1 MKHLGVNVG
10 SKCWSLE
17 MARRKKMKNCM
28 ETYESLF
35 VFLYLDASVV
45 VSDLGKHYIENSFH
59 ATFER
64 VNS

>member
-1 MKHLGVNVG
+1 
-10 SKCWSLE
+10 
-17 MARRKKMKNCM
+17 M

-45 VSDLGKHYIENSFH
+45 VSDLGKRYIENSFH